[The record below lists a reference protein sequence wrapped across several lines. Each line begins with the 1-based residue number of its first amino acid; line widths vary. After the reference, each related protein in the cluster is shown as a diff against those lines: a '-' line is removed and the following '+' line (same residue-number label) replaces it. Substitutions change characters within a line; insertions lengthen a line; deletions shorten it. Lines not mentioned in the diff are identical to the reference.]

1 LGYVAQRQ
9 QGPWLVAAP
18 LRAWQR
24 ADRLVPLEDVTLNWN
39 RRTVTLGPD
48 AA

>member
-1 LGYVAQRQ
+1 MGYVAQRR

-24 ADRLVPLEDVTLNWN
+24 ADRLVVLRDVTLDWN
-39 RRTVTLGPD
+39 RGTVTLGRD